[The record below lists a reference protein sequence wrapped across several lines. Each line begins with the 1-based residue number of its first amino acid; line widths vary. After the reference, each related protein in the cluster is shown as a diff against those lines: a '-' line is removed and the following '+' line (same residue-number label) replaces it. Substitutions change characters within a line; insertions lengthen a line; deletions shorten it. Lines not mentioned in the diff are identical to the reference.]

1 MFKRSAASAAAGLT
15 LGCALGAAPAGASP
29 TRYDSTER
37 SVVAQVNAIRAQ
49 HGLRT
54 LRRSTGLSRA
64 ADKKAREVVR
74 TDSLSHTSPNGASMQ
89 SRVRR
94 YVKARAV
101 GETLGVVPRNGPQ
114 AARVVGA
121 WMSSPSH
128 RAALLSPSFR
138 RVGIGRRKGSIG
150 SGRVAVFALDLASAR

>member
-1 MFKRSAASAAAGLT
+1 MFKRSATLTVAGLT
-15 LGCALGAAPAGASP
+15 LGSALSTAPAGASP

-64 ADKKAREVVR
+64 ADTKAREVVR
-74 TDSLSHTSPNGASMQ
+74 TDSLSHSSADGASMQ
-89 SRVRR
+89 SRLRR
-94 YVKARAV
+94 FVKARAV
-101 GETLGVVPRNGPQ
+101 GETLGVVPRGGPQ

-121 WMSSPSH
+121 WMSSPGH

-150 SGRVAVFALDLASAR
+150 SGSVAVFALDLASAR